1 MNQPILTI
9 DEINNI
15 RGNRKLRRALAR
27 SSHYWFFSLYLGH
40 YLNYAFAPF
49 HFEMFQLT
57 EDSNLL
63 MGVLVAFRGSGKSTI
78 VTVSYP
84 IWAITGDQQ
93 KKFIL
98 IVSQTQ
104 NQARLH
110 LASIKRELENN
121 ELLKADIGPFEE
133 ISDEWGANSIVIPK
147 FDARITAVSTEQ
159 SIRGIRHGQYRPDLI
174 ICDDIEDLNSVKTRE
189 GRDRTHTWYN
199 GEIVPVGDKNTKVLM
214 IGNLLHE
221 DCLIMRFRKLM
232 SQEKLNGK
240 FLAFPLL
247 NDEDQIAW
255 PAKYPNMEEVDKL
268 KASFSQESAYYREF
282 LLRII
287 SDEDR
292 LVHPEWLHYYDNL
305 PTADAEN
312 FRFAGIGVDLAISEK
327 ESADCTAMVSA
338 YVFGYRDEFRAYIL
352 PHPINKRLS
361 FPIAIETA
369 VNLSKTVVHGQRTQ
383 LYIEDVGYQKA
394 FIQHLAS
401 KDVPVEGVT
410 VKGQDKRTRL
420 TLITHLIKE
429 GKVWFPREGA
439 EELIAQLTGFGTE
452 KHDDLADAFSLLMLK
467 VLEKDSEPE
476 PRITVISTGWGPT
489 SGLLSEFGWKP
500 LTMDMKF

>member
-1 MNQPILTI
+1 MNPDQLTP
-9 DEINNI
+9 DELKNI
-15 RGNRKLRRALAR
+15 RQDRKIRRSLAR
-27 SSHYWFFSLYLGH
+27 NSHYWFFCLYLGH
-40 YLNYAFAPF
+40 YLTYSFAPF
-49 HFEMFQLT
+49 HFQMFELT
-57 EDSNLL
+57 QSTDIPL
-63 MGVLVAFRGSGKSTI
+63 GVLVAFRGSGKSTI
-78 VTVSYP
+78 LTVSYP
-84 IWAITGDQQ
+84 IWAITGIQQ

-98 IVSQTQ
+98 LVSQTQ

-121 ELLKADIGPFEE
+121 DLLKADVGPFQE

-189 GRDRTHTWYN
+189 GRDRTHAWYN

-221 DCLIMRFRKLM
+221 DCLIMRFKKLM
-232 SQEKLNGK
+232 EDGKLNGR

-247 NDEDQIAW
+247 SNDNQIAW
-255 PAKYPNMEEVDKL
+255 PAKYPTMDEIEKL

-292 LVHPEWLHYYDNL
+292 LIHPEWLHYYDNL
-305 PTADAEN
+305 PSADADD
-312 FRFAGIGVDLAISEK
+312 FQYAGIGVDLAISEK

-338 YVFGYRDEFRAYIL
+338 YVFGYGEKFKVYIL
-352 PHPINKRLS
+352 PNPVNKRLN
-361 FPIAIETA
+361 FPVAVEIA
-369 VNLSKTVVHGQRTQ
+369 VNLSKTVVHGERTE

-401 KDVPVEGVT
+401 KNVPVEGVS
-410 VKGQDKRTRL
+410 VKGQDKRSRL
-420 TLITHLIKE
+420 TLVTHLIKQ
-429 GKVWFPREGA
+429 GKVWFPRSGA

-467 VLEKDSEPE
+467 ILEKDSEGE
-476 PRITVISTGWGPT
+476 PKITVISMGGPT
-489 SGLLSEFGWKP
+489 SGLLSELGYRP
-500 LTMDMKF
+500 LSFNDRF